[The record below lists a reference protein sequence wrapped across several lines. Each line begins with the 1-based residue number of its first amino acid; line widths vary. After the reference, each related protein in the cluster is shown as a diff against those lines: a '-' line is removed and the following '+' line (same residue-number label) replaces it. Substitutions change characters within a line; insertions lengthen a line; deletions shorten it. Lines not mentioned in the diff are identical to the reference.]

1 MTVAQEFL
9 VRASRFSSSTLPQ
22 NSFRLWQSSREDLR
36 SSIKGI
42 LLIFKPLEE
51 LALAALSFSPVAAG
65 SRLQNCLLNQ
75 AGNTIVRNSR

>member
-9 VRASRFSSSTLPQ
+9 VRASRFSSSPLPQ

-65 SRLQNCLLNQ
+65 SGLQNCLLNQ